1 MYTPRYTYIYIH
13 SLQILQ
19 FIQWQSQ
26 SWKLNSNLK
35 EAYLSSLLLL
45 NVRNYWKIFY
55 SETFYNNVFYPVANY
70 QLYHLTTVLLY
81 FLHNYSPRILM
92 LTIGGGLVTCRRNFW
107 PQRTERLKKILKI
120 GENYL
125 QNNVVVMC
133 QLLTFMYHLNANISF
148 SRTVPAFFPVL

>member
-1 MYTPRYTYIYIH
+1 
-13 SLQILQ
+13 
-19 FIQWQSQ
+19 
-26 SWKLNSNLK
+26 
-35 EAYLSSLLLL
+35 
-45 NVRNYWKIFY
+45 
-55 SETFYNNVFYPVANY
+55 
-70 QLYHLTTVLLY
+70 
-81 FLHNYSPRILM
+81 M